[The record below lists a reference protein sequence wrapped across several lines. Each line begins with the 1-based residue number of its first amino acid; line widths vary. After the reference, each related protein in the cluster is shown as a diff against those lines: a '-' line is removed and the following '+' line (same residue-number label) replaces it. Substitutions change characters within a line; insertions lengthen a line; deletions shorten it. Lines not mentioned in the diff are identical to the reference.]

1 MAVNPAQ
8 TYAEMTDEQIAAVKR
23 RIETFA
29 KSREF
34 FNKFCHP
41 VNFDRGSK
49 TMKVRRVVRPKV
61 KPEDIKPAQELVA
74 PRATKAAVETFV
86 RSIDIY
92 DDKFVYSREDVL
104 FGYDDIVKIGG
115 DTLAEIFTQKLDY
128 IKGNPFIKSA
138 CTASYDTSRLK
149 TLANVAIILKK
160 NGAIPW
166 ANGRFLA
173 IVTPETLEGIRVEL
187 EAKGSSISE
196 PTKEDIDS
204 GIIGHYGRWDFAE
217 CPSDLLQKS
226 ASVHY
231 MVCMGRRPNGD
242 SPVDV
247 AKMKDVEVY
256 NNGLGSG
263 VVLDEDGNYTSD
275 DNKQKGSIAMTAP
288 GLGAYV
294 NDDLC
299 IIDVEVSETTIGES
313 AINQAEK
320 TGFESISPAS
330 SITFAA
336 VAASD
341 GSAIASPTVTLKEKS
356 SSGTSVTV
364 TNLKAT
370 VIPGNKYYYSV
381 AKSNYTTVT
390 GTFIANAGDN
400 FFTVALAAA

>member
-8 TYAEMTDEQIAAVKR
+8 TYAEMTDEQIAIIKR
-23 RIETFA
+23 RIETFH

-34 FNKFCHP
+34 FNKFCHA
-41 VNFDRGSK
+41 VAFDRGSK
-49 TMKVRRVVRPKV
+49 TMKVRRTVRPRVKAEDV
-61 KPEDIKPAQELVA
+61 KPATELVA
-74 PRATKAAVETFV
+74 PRPIKAAVETFV

-104 FGYDDIVKIGG
+104 FGYDDIVKIGA

-128 IKGNPFIKSA
+128 IKGTPFIKSA

-149 TLANVAIILKK
+149 TLAKVAIILKK
-160 NGAIPW
+160 NGALPW

-217 CPSDLLQKS
+217 CPSDLLQKN
-226 ASVHY
+226 ASTHY
-231 MVCMGRRPNGD
+231 MVLMGRRPNGD

-247 AKMKDVEVY
+247 AKMKEVEVY

-313 AINQAEK
+313 DINQAEK
-320 TGFESISPAS
+320 TGYASISPAS
-330 SITFAA
+330 TLVISA
-336 VAASD
+336 VAAAD
-341 GSAIASPTVTLKEKS
+341 GSAIASPTIVVKKKS
-356 SSGTSVTV
+356 SSGTEVTASGGKYPV
-364 TNLKAT
+364 T
-370 VIPGNKYYYSV
+370 PGDLYYYSV
-381 AKSNYTTVT
+381 AKTNYTTVT
-390 GTFIANAGDN
+390 GTFRANAGAN
-400 FFTVALAAA
+400 SLVIALAAS